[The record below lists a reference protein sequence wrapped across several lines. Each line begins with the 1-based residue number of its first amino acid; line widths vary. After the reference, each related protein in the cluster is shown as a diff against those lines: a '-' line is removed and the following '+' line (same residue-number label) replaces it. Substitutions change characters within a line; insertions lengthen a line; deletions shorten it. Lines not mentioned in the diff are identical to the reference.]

1 MQSKSFAYNSAEYFM
16 LGISGVC
23 KNNTKSQTFIYLQ
36 SHSSLFNSQSHGIQ
50 LQYTSLP
57 QSQKCLGVIMLYL
70 FQKQ

>member
-1 MQSKSFAYNSAEYFM
+1 M

-57 QSQKCLGVIMLYL
+57 QSQKCLGLIMCHLI
-70 FQKQ
+70 